1 MQRASGRDFED
12 VEVAAGCLVSL
23 VTDDASPSQLA
34 GAALLAF
41 GLVDLR
47 RAVHALGAKGD

>member
-1 MQRASGRDFED
+1 VQRASGRDFED